1 MSNAQPN
8 DYLNERLIGYATI
21 VALLLAV
28 ASFVLGAAVT
38 YGWVADDSLFKHMF
52 LNGPVV
58 WSSVGIS
65 TLLLGTAIC
74 LLLVAQEPSLSSS
87 VSFALQITATLLCSI
102 VFLAGLSTS
111 VETLAGLDLSLNHIW
126 YRANEDSSGLSFPGP
141 MTPDVSIAFMALTSA
156 VVIQTWFS
164 RRHTELAQWL
174 CVAAL
179 MITSLP
185 LIGAVSGAESLCTF
199 FGCLRMSEGI
209 SFLFIVMSCACFL
222 IKSDLGLAGFLCS
235 NTASA
240 LVARRATLLVVF
252 LPILFGLRFALV
264 HYKIVDNALGWA
276 IFALGAIALAV
287 ALVVTGVKSAEQLMA
302 SAAGLSPSPF
312 FSQTGSMVLGQPEN
326 LEFSINIGPGI
337 IQDQI
342 ERSSSHVRKVC
353 LACEEEIANE
363 AEVCPFCDSVLTRLI
378 NKSLVGQIF
387 ADKYEVMWQLGDG
400 GMASVYLAKHLYLQQ
415 ELAVKVLHAAVSS
428 NIHDVKRFQQ
438 EAKALGTLNH
448 PNIVAVRDFG
458 FTASGEAFLAM
469 EYVKGFSLSDL
480 IEKSKGLTVQET
492 AAIML
497 QVCEALLHAH
507 GEGIVHRDLKPSNIM
522 CSPSQNGKMD
532 VKVVDFGLAK
542 ITGRDDVDIIEL
554 TRTGE
559 CHGSPPYMSPEQC
572 KAEPVDFR
580 SDIYSLGCILYEC
593 LAGKS
598 PFIAASVY
606 ETLTMHVSSPAP
618 EFSSALVV
626 PLEYRNMVMK
636 ALAKKPSDRQNSVD
650 EIKQVLLQL
659 V

>member
-1 MSNAQPN
+1 MSIALPN
-8 DYLNERLIGYATI
+8 DYLNERLVGYATI
-21 VALLLAV
+21 AALFLAV
-28 ASFVLGAAVT
+28 ASLVLGASVT
-38 YGWVADDSLFKHMF
+38 YGWVADVSAFKHMF

-65 TLLLGTAIC
+65 TVFLGVAIC
-74 LLLVAQEPSLSSS
+74 LLLVAQEPSISKPF
-87 VSFALQITATLLCSI
+87 SFAMQIFASVLCLI

-111 VETLAGLDLSLNHIW
+111 IETLGGLDLSLNHIL

-141 MTPDVSIAFMALTSA
+141 MTPDVSFAFMALTSA
-156 VVIQTWFS
+156 VAIQTWFS
-164 RRHTELAQWL
+164 KKLTELAQWL

-209 SFLFIVMSCACFL
+209 SFLFIVMSSACFL
-222 IKSDLGLAGFLCS
+222 LKCDQGLAGFLCS

-252 LPILFGLRFALV
+252 LPVLFAARFALV

-276 IFALGAIALAV
+276 IFALGAVALTV
-287 ALVVTGVKSAEQLMA
+287 ALVVSGVKSAEQLIA
-302 SAAGLSPSPF
+302 TAAGVTPSALF
-312 FSQTGSMVLGQPEN
+312 TQTGSFAANP
-326 LEFSINIGPGI
+326 EFSINLGSGI
-337 IQDQI
+337 IQDRV
-342 ERSSSHVRKVC
+342 ERVSSSVRKVC
-353 LACEEEIANE
+353 LACEEEIAQE
-363 AEVCPFCDSVLTRLI
+363 EEVCPYCGSVLTRLI

-387 ADKYEVMWQLGDG
+387 ADKYEVMWELGDG

-469 EYVKGFSLSDL
+469 EYVKGFSLNAL
-480 IEKSKGLTVQET
+480 IEKNNGLTVQET
-492 AAIML
+492 AAVML
-497 QVCEALLHAH
+497 QVCDALLHAH

-522 CSPSQNGKMD
+522 CSPGQNGKLD

-542 ITGRDDVDIIEL
+542 ITGRDDVGMIEL
-554 TRTGE
+554 TKTGD
-559 CHGSPPYMSPEQC
+559 CYGSPPYMSPEQC
-572 KAEPVDFR
+572 TAKTVDYR
-580 SDIYSLGCILYEC
+580 ADIYSLGCILYEC
-593 LAGKS
+593 IAGKT
-598 PFIAASVY
+598 PFVANSIY
-606 ETLTMHVSSPAP
+606 ETLTMHVSSP
-618 EFSSALVV
+618 V
-626 PLEYRNMVMK
+626 PDFPAGLNVPMPYRVMVMK
-636 ALAKKPSDRQNSVD
+636 ALEKQPDGRQRSVD
-650 EIKQVLLQL
+650 EIKQVLLNFA
-659 V
+659 

>member
-1 MSNAQPN
+1 MSIAQPN
-8 DYLNERLIGYATI
+8 DYLNERLVGYATI
-21 VALLLAV
+21 AALFLAV
-28 ASFVLGAAVT
+28 ASFVLGATVT
-38 YGWVADDSLFKHMF
+38 YGWVADNNLFKHMF

-58 WSSVGIS
+58 WSSVGIN
-65 TLLLGTAIC
+65 TLFLGIAIC
-74 LLLVAQEPSLSSS
+74 LLLVAQEPSLSRPLSLI
-87 VSFALQITATLLCSI
+87 LQVVATILCSI
-102 VFLAGLSTS
+102 VFLAGLSTAI
-111 VETLAGLDLSLNHIW
+111 ETLAGLDLSLNHIW

-141 MTPDVSIAFMALTSA
+141 MTPDVSFAFMALTAA
-156 VVIQTWFS
+156 VAIQTWFS
-164 RRHTELAQWL
+164 SKRTEVAQWL

-209 SFLFIVMSCACFL
+209 SFLFIVMSSACFL
-222 IKSDLGLAGFLCS
+222 IKSDKGLAGFLCS

-252 LPILFGLRFALV
+252 LPVLFGLRFALV
-264 HYKIVDNALGWA
+264 HFKIVDNALGWA

-302 SAAGLSPSPF
+302 SAAGLAPSPF

-326 LEFSINIGPGI
+326 LEFSINVGPGI
-337 IQDQI
+337 IKDQI

-353 LACEEEIANE
+353 LACEKEIANE

-400 GMASVYLAKHLYLQQ
+400 GMASVYLAKHLYLPQ
-415 ELAVKVLHAAVSS
+415 ELAVKILHAAVSS

-480 IEKSKGLTVQET
+480 IEKSRGLTVQET
-492 AAIML
+492 AAVML
-497 QVCEALLHAH
+497 QVCDALLHAH
-507 GEGIVHRDLKPSNIM
+507 GAGIVHRDLKPSNIM

-542 ITGRDDVDIIEL
+542 ITGRDDVDIVEL

-559 CHGSPPYMSPEQC
+559 CYGSPPYMSPEQC
-572 KAEPVDFR
+572 KSEPVDFR
-580 SDIYSLGCILYEC
+580 SDIYALGCILYEC
-593 LAGKS
+593 LVGKS
-598 PFIAASVY
+598 PFVAGSIY
-606 ETLTMHVSSPAP
+606 DTLTMQVSSPAP
-618 EFSSALVV
+618 DFPSALAV

-636 ALAKKPSDRQNSVD
+636 ALAKKPDERQNSVD
-650 EIKQVLLQL
+650 EIKQVLLKL
-659 V
+659 A